1 MALLTTSRHPAG
13 RCGAPVA
20 SEQESERTH
29 PSAHACQRPWLC
41 LAPPEMVSNPACCP
55 RPRPPSPTPL
65 SSRRRAQLGNVSAL
79 DIGLFPLLYLV
90 AACVLLYV
98 RLAIQFL
105 IDLPRNP
112 LAAGIA
118 PALPLLEQV
127 STVLR
132 STFASSEEAAVV
144 RIDTTA
150 TLLMCLVLLNCS
162 ALRGRR

>member
-1 MALLTTSRHPAG
+1 MPLAAPRAAG
-13 RCGAPVA
+13 NG
-20 SEQESERTH
+20 EQ
-29 PSAHACQRPWLC
+29 
-41 LAPPEMVSNPACCP
+41 PACCP
-55 RPRPPSPTPL
+55 PPHPTQPPPL
-65 SSRRRAQLGNVSAL
+65 SAPGGAQLGNVSAL

-132 STFASSEEAAVV
+132 STFAASSDGEAV

>member
-1 MALLTTSRHPAG
+1 M
-13 RCGAPVA
+13 
-20 SEQESERTH
+20 
-29 PSAHACQRPWLC
+29 
-41 LAPPEMVSNPACCP
+41 
-55 RPRPPSPTPL
+55 
-65 SSRRRAQLGNVSAL
+65 
-79 DIGLFPLLYLV
+79 
-90 AACVLLYV
+90 LLYV

-132 STFASSEEAAVV
+132 STFDGGEAV

>member
-1 MALLTTSRHPAG
+1 M
-13 RCGAPVA
+13 
-20 SEQESERTH
+20 
-29 PSAHACQRPWLC
+29 
-41 LAPPEMVSNPACCP
+41 
-55 RPRPPSPTPL
+55 
-65 SSRRRAQLGNVSAL
+65 
-79 DIGLFPLLYLV
+79 
-90 AACVLLYV
+90 LLYV

-132 STFASSEEAAVV
+132 STFASSDSEGEAV

>member
-1 MALLTTSRHPAG
+1 M
-13 RCGAPVA
+13 
-20 SEQESERTH
+20 
-29 PSAHACQRPWLC
+29 
-41 LAPPEMVSNPACCP
+41 
-55 RPRPPSPTPL
+55 
-65 SSRRRAQLGNVSAL
+65 
-79 DIGLFPLLYLV
+79 
-90 AACVLLYV
+90 LLYV

-132 STFASSEEAAVV
+132 STFASSDLHEGEAV